1 VGVVS
6 RHIAWL
12 YTAAA
17 NALEIGHYATAARV
31 LRQIGD
37 DLATSGNRAERV
49 LSTDA
54 ERLAAA
60 LSYPLAGCD
69 PRVIRGLRMAAND
82 CAEAARG
89 YGS

>member
-1 VGVVS
+1 MS

-49 LSTDA
+49 LSPVSDDA
-54 ERLAAA
+54 SAA
-60 LSYPLAGCD
+60 LDLAYQ
-69 PRVIRGLRMAAND
+69 VVYHAV
-82 CAEAARG
+82 
-89 YGS
+89 